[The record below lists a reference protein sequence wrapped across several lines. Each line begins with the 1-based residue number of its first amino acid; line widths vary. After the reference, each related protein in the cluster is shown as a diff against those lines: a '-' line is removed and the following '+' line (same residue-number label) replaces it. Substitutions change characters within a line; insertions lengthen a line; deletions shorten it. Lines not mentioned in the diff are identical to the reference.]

1 MRTRITSAAL
11 AAAAITSALSATA
24 SADDTVTTTTG
35 TGAATK
41 GKSEITTDTKAETA
55 AKKDPKDKDATEWSV
70 QGGLLAT
77 SGNTQSL
84 AVTGGTAFRYR
95 KKDDQ
100 LSAAAAVNYARAG
113 TPAKGDK
120 PATPPDTTVENYQ
133 AKVRYDRFVTGSF
146 VAFLGVQGR
155 RDRFAGLDLRLQ
167 VDPGV
172 GYYFVDT
179 KAIVFWGELGY
190 DFMRDIRRDD
200 ALVQKDG
207 SVLDKTATVHSG
219 RAFLGYKNKLTE
231 GTALSFA
238 LEYLQGL
245 SKTEAYRFNGEMIV
259 SAKLTKAFSLA
270 TSFAFRYDAAALPG
284 KQKLDTVTA
293 ASLVF
298 SIL

>member
-1 MRTRITSAAL
+1 MTRNLTPILGVAAAL
-11 AAAAITSALSATA
+11 LTSSLA
-24 SADDTVTTTTG
+24 SADDVPATTTG

-41 GKSEITTDTKAETA
+41 GKSEITTDTKVETA

-84 AVTGGTAFRYR
+84 AVTGGTAFRLR

-100 LSAAAAVNYARAG
+100 LSAAAAVNYARAS

-120 PATPPDTTVENYQ
+120 PATPADTTVENYQ
-133 AKVRYDRFVTGSF
+133 AKVRYDRFISGSF
-146 VAFLGVQGR
+146 VGFLGVQGR

-172 GYYFVDT
+172 GYYFIDT
-179 KAIVFWGELGY
+179 KPIVFWAELGY
-190 DFMRDIRRDD
+190 DFMHDIRRDD
-200 ALVQKDG
+200 ALVPQKDG
-207 SVLDKTATVHSG
+207 TIPEKTATVHSG
-219 RAFLGYKNKLTE
+219 RAFLGYKNKLNA

-245 SKTEAYRFNGEMIV
+245 SNTDAYRFNGEMIV
-259 SAKLTKAFSLA
+259 SAKLTKTFSLA
-270 TSFAFRYDAAALPG
+270 TSFAFRYDHAALPG
-284 KQKLDTVTA
+284 KEKLDTVTA
-293 ASLVF
+293 ASLVY
-298 SIL
+298 SIF